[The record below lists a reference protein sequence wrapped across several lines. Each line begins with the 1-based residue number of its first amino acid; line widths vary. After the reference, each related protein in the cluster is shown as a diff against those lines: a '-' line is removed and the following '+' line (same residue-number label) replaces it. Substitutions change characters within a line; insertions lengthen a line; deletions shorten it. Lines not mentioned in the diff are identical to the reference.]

1 MSRFQSVS
9 PSAAVLWA
17 SAFVIA
23 ALTII
28 QAGRL
33 PGPSA
38 HAGNAAVL
46 NDYSL
51 VTSRSGVGPDQNPYE
66 LLYVIDSHAEVLL
79 VYDVQNIQQG
89 IFLRDGGSLTNLFR
103 SGGR

>member
-1 MSRFQSVS
+1 MNRARPAS
-9 PSAAVLWA
+9 PSATVLWA

-23 ALTII
+23 AMTII

-33 PGPSA
+33 PGPAA
-38 HAGNAAVL
+38 HAGNAAAF
-46 NDYSL
+46 NEYSL
-51 VTSRSGVGPDQNPYE
+51 VTARSGIGPDEKPYE

-79 VYDVQNIQQG
+79 VYEIQNIQQG
-89 IFLRDGGSLTNLFR
+89 LFLRDGGSLVNLFR

>member
-1 MSRFQSVS
+1 MNRSQPVS
-9 PSAAVLWA
+9 PSVAVLWA

-33 PGPSA
+33 SGSTA
-38 HAGNAAVL
+38 YAGNASVL
-46 NDYSL
+46 NDVAL
-51 VTSRSGVGPDQNPYE
+51 VTARSGIGPDAKPYE

-89 IFLRDGGSLTNLFR
+89 IVLRDGGSLMNLFR